1 VPASSPMLYPD
12 AREALDR
19 AVAYVAALQQQ
30 VNHARAMLETIAE
43 GDDYNVPT
51 ELQIDVGVA
60 LARMADI
67 ADEVRG

>member
-1 VPASSPMLYPD
+1 
-12 AREALDR
+12 
-19 AVAYVAALQQQ
+19 
-30 VNHARAMLETIAE
+30 MLETIAE